1 MNRPLFDYEPDG
13 RVLVC
18 TEDNEL
24 IVHDGGD
31 ESPLWL
37 HRFDAPLV
45 GAAARGDEVIAAASD
60 GALTTFEATSGTVR
74 RNPTFDVEPRG
85 LAVGPTTQDVALLAA
100 EEVLLVQQG
109 VTRSLEVARPTCA
122 AFSPDGQLLAVGD
135 ADGLIWLLRLPGG
148 ELIRRLRCEAAIED
162 ICPGP
167 GGCWL
172 AAVEDRVLLVEPDV
186 SDGRRMTGLKD
197 SVIRGVA
204 MRTDERLLA
213 LRVDEALAIVLAYPS
228 LDTAASIEYVDKQ
241 VTTVAFGPHP
251 WFGVGLSQG
260 DGNKI
265 NLLTKAVHRT
275 DTHPERQHH
284 SWMLYT
290 GVEPEVTQ
298 GAMAAPLPAGRAS
311 PQPTTGAPPPPAP
324 HPPGLSKTII
334 ATLAGLVILV
344 VVLVAVLLLR

>member
-37 HRFDAPLV
+37 HRFDAAVV
-45 GAAARGDEVIAAASD
+45 GAAARGDEVIAVSADGTLAA
-60 GALTTFEATSGTVR
+60 FEASSGTVR

-85 LAVGPTTQDVALLAA
+85 LAVGRSTQEVAVLAA
-100 EEVLLVQQG
+100 EQVLLVQQG
-109 VTRSLEVARPTCA
+109 ATRSLEVGRPTGA
-122 AFSPDGQLLAVGD
+122 AFSRDGQVLAVGD

-148 ELIRRLRCEAAIED
+148 ELIRRLRCEAPVED
-162 ICPGP
+162 ISVGP

-172 AAVEDRVLLVEPDV
+172 AAVEDRVLLVEPDA

-197 SVIRGVA
+197 STIRGVA
-204 MRTDERLLA
+204 MRADERLLA
-213 LRVDEALAIVLAYPS
+213 LRVDETLAVVLAYPS
-228 LDTAASIEYVDKQ
+228 LDTAASIQYADKQ
-241 VTTVAFGPHP
+241 VTAVAFGPHP
-251 WFGVGLSQG
+251 WFGVGLSEG

-284 SWMLYT
+284 SWMLFT
-290 GVEPEVTQ
+290 GVEPEITQ
-298 GAMAAPLPAGRAS
+298 SAMAAPAPAAGPS

-324 HPPGLSKTII
+324 RPAGLSKTII
-334 ATLAGLVILV
+334 AALAGLVILV
-344 VVLVAVLLLR
+344 VVLVALLLLR